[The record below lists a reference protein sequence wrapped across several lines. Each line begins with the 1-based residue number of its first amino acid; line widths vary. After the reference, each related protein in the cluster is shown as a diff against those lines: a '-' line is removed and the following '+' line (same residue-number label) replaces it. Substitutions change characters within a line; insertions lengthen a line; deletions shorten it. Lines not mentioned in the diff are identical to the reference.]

1 MGTDQSS
8 EALTVQGN
16 IQVAGEILHPSD
28 RRIKQNIAVVDPK
41 KQLENVQKIQVVEY
55 QYKPEY
61 LAKFSD
67 EERARMKKKQT
78 GVIAQ
83 DLRIV
88 LPDAVESA
96 GDVVLNSGSEI
107 NNMLIVNKDRL
118 FLGTKGMK
126 IDKFIHRFFHFRK
139 YWGSEG
145 IEQSN

>member
-1 MGTDQSS
+1 MGTDQSN

-28 RRIKQNIAVVDPK
+28 RRIKQNIAPVDPK

-67 EERARMKKKQT
+67 DERVHMNKKQT

-83 DLRIV
+83 DLRMI

-96 GDVVLNSGSEI
+96 GDIVLKSGTEV

-118 FLGTKGMK
+118 FLGK
-126 IDKFIHRFFHFRK
+126 KF
-139 YWGSEG
+139 SL
-145 IEQSN
+145 

>member
-1 MGTDQSS
+1 M
-8 EALTVQGN
+8 QGN

-61 LAKFSD
+61 LAKFTD

-96 GDVVLNSGSEI
+96 GDVVLNSGTEI

-118 FLGTKGMK
+118 FLGEQNIEDLKQFP
-126 IDKFIHRFFHFRK
+126 IFFLCRK
-139 YWGSEG
+139 YWCSEG
-145 IEQSN
+145 VEQSN

>member
-1 MGTDQSS
+1 MGTDHSN

-28 RRIKQNIAVVDPK
+28 RRIKQNISLVDPK

-61 LAKFSD
+61 LAKFTE
-67 EERARMKKKQT
+67 EERAHMNKKQT

-83 DLRIV
+83 DLKMV

-96 GDVVLNSGSEI
+96 GDIFLDSGTEVK
-107 NNMLIVNKDRL
+107 NMLIINKDRL
-118 FLGTKGMK
+118 FLG
-126 IDKFIHRFFHFRK
+126 
-139 YWGSEG
+139 E
-145 IEQSN
+145 